1 MRSSVRRRP
10 EQDRSYMHLLHQRG
24 PPISFS
30 PHHPVSPDSS
40 STTNGND
47 VHIRHYYGEDSN
59 GSGYEVPVDYSIGS
73 GYELPGNNSTYEVP
87 VNYSAGSEYEV
98 SIGHWMHGRIYE
110 EINDPEETYE
120 DVQEP

>member
-1 MRSSVRRRP
+1 
-10 EQDRSYMHLLHQRG
+10 MHLLHQRR

-30 PHHPVSPDSS
+30 PHHPVSPDIS

-73 GYELPGNNSTYEVP
+73 GYELPGNSLTYEVP
-87 VNYSAGSEYEV
+87 MNYSVGSEYEV
-98 SIGHWMHGRIYE
+98 PICHWMHGRIYE

-120 DVQEP
+120 HVQEP